1 MFLETT
7 ISEID
12 KKNGYYL
19 PVNTTPM
26 VVLNVLKTSDI
37 TSYKTG
43 TRFSFIGSDDR
54 RNGRIKATCSTSVID
69 FIAKFDLAP
78 TSNIITVSYFPKD
91 DITKTALSV
100 SIPVDNI
107 LIMFAHTNSLYS
119 WLIYEFGNDIKKIVI
134 NDTVEN
140 VFDDL
145 MSITHGLLYN
155 WHAVNTGL
163 LAPTGWHV
171 PTGTELT
178 TLRDYLGGVLV
189 AGGKLKETGFAYWN
203 SPNTGAT
210 NEVGFY
216 GRGSGYRDGFSGTF
230 LSIKV
235 YMFIGASTLDGGGN
249 WQFAVVIY
257 NGITYSMASTTFKTM
272 GASIRCI
279 RDSAV
284 GWNSGDTV
292 SDYDG
297 NIYNTVQIGTQ
308 IWTVQNLA
316 TTHYN
321 DGTLI
326 PEVTDQTTWL
336 ALVTG
341 ARCYY
346 NNDPLYK

>member
-19 PVNTTPM
+19 PVNTTPT
-26 VVLNVLKTSDI
+26 VVLNVRKTSDI

-54 RNGRIKATCSTSVID
+54 RNGRIKATCSTAVID
-69 FIAKFDLAP
+69 FIAKFDVAP
-78 TSNIITVSYFPKD
+78 TGNIITVSYFPKD

-145 MSITHGLLYN
+145 MPITYGLLYN
-155 WHAVNTGL
+155 WYAVNTGL

-171 PTGTELT
+171 PTGTEMS
-178 TLRDYLGGVLV
+178 TLITFLGGTAV
-189 AGGKLKETGFAYWN
+189 AGGKVKQVGFAYWN
-203 SPNTGAT
+203 SPNTGADNT
-210 NEVGFY
+210 SGFY
-216 GRGSGYRDGFSGTF
+216 ARGAGWRNGFGGAF
-230 LSIKV
+230 NNIKIV
-235 YMFIGASTLDGGGN
+235 GIFGASTLFAAA
-249 WQFAVVIY
+249 WQEMQLSNTV
-257 NGITYSMASTTFKTM
+257 ASLTLATAGMLTH
-272 GASIRCI
+272 GLSIRCI

-297 NIYNTVQIGTQ
+297 NVYNTILIGTQ

-326 PEVTDQTTWL
+326 LEVTDSTAWG
-336 ALVTG
+336 ALLTG

-346 NNDPLYK
+346 DNDPIYK